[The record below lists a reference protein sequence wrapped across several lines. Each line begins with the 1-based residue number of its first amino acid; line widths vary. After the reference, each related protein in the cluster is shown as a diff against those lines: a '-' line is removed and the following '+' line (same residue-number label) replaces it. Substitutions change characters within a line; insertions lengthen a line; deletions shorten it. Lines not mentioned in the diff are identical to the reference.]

1 VNRKFSFNVEDENT
15 QVEQKLIDMI
25 KPELNKICFNG
36 IRASILH
43 LLFNKKELGH
53 CLSVERISHKLGKRH
68 SVVLYHLE
76 KLENWKLVKVVKTYN
91 HGRKERRSIWGLNDS
106 VPNLVSEVYSYMLR
120 TFYTQKELND
130 MCSINK
136 NVRKAA

>member
-1 VNRKFSFNVEDENT
+1 MNRKFSFNVEDENT

-76 KLENWKLVKVVKTYN
+76 KLENWKMVKVVKTYN

>member
-1 VNRKFSFNVEDENT
+1 MNRKFSFNVEAENS
-15 QVEQKLIDMI
+15 QLEQKVIDMI

-53 CLSVERISHKLGKRH
+53 CMSVERISHKLGKRH

-91 HGRKERRSIWGLNDS
+91 HGRKERRSIWGLNDDL
-106 VPNLVSEVYSYMLR
+106 PDLVSEVYSYMLR
-120 TFYTQKELND
+120 TFYTIKELEE
-130 MCSINK
+130 MCSVNL
-136 NVRKAA
+136 NVRKAE